1 MSAPKFVT
9 HPDGVHPPPGNAFS
23 HAVVA
28 GGLVH
33 TSGQVGMS
41 PDGLLLDGFEGQA
54 KQAFE
59 NLRVVLDACG
69 AGLADVVKVTVLV
82 AETADVRKY
91 LPIAARYLAHRP
103 ASTLHAVKAFAM
115 PGLLFEVDAV
125 AVLPR

>member
-1 MSAPKFVT
+1 MSATKFIT
-9 HPDGVHPPPGNAFS
+9 RPDGVHQPPGNAFS

-28 GGLVH
+28 SGLVY
-33 TSGQVGMS
+33 TSGQVGIN

-59 NLRVVLDACG
+59 NLNVVLGACG

-82 AETADVRKY
+82 AETADVRRY

>member
-1 MSAPKFVT
+1 MTATKFVT
-9 HPDGVHPPPGNAFS
+9 HPAFS

-41 PDGLLLDGFEGQA
+41 PDGLLPDGFEGQA

-59 NLRVVLDACG
+59 NLKVVVEACG
-69 AGLADVVKVTVLV
+69 AGLADVVKVNVLV
-82 AETADVRKY
+82 AET
-91 LPIAARYLAHRP
+91 HRP
-103 ASTLHAVKAFAM
+103 ASTLPAVKAFAM